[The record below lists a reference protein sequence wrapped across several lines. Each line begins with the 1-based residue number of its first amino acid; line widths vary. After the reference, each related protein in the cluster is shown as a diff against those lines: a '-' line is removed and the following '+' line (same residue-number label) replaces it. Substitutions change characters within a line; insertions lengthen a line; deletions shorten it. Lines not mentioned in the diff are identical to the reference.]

1 MKKLNR
7 RTFLQVASA
16 SSAAAAGVG
25 ISSVAILTEKTSKT
39 NSGMMT
45 FRAVTGM
52 PAKPLPS
59 YASYVVEG
67 HLDLSSRSGVITKAV
82 FAGTPQAM
90 STIALPGMS
99 RIGRITDVQQ
109 LNNTLLITGVVDDR
123 SQLQRGENPTF
134 TVTLDAANR
143 LVKTD
148 LLGQEVALFLER

>member
-7 RTFLQVASA
+7 RSFLQVASA

-25 ISSVAILTEKTSKT
+25 ISSAAILTGSIPKAS
-39 NSGMMT
+39 SGMMT

-67 HLDLSSRSGVITKAV
+67 HVDLTSRSGVITKTI
-82 FAGTPQAM
+82 FAGTPQMM
-90 STIALPGMS
+90 STVALPGMS

-109 LNNTLLITGVVDDR
+109 VNNTLLITGIVDDR
-123 SQLQRGENPTF
+123 SQLQRGENPVF
-134 TVTLDAANR
+134 TVTLDSANR
-143 LVKTD
+143 LAKTD